1 MSEKGKCIMKG
12 NDVKWSGIVNPLRNA
27 VKNPAARTVF
37 VFIAV
42 LMFLFFMTSCGNII
56 DENSSDG
63 EASGKFTA
71 DQTKIM
77 NRDEYIDRVIY
88 LSDEI
93 SEITDRYS
101 VDLDSDDTAIVTEAT
116 REMIGEMK
124 PVYVQL
130 GQLPAPEEFSSQQ
143 ERIKEGCDASV
154 EALDLSLELLD
165 LGQGNTQGEDNAQKV
180 TDKIKEL
187 STKMIE
193 LEDQASGL
201 TTAITEVRLS

>member
-1 MSEKGKCIMKG
+1 M
-12 NDVKWSGIVNPLRNA
+12 A
-27 VKNPAARTVF
+27 VMVLVLLAS
-37 VFIAV
+37 FIPSV
-42 LMFLFFMTSCGNII
+42 LLFLFFMTSCGDITG
-56 DENSSDG
+56 ETSSEG
-63 EASGKFTA
+63 EAGGKFTS
-71 DQTKIM
+71 DQIKILD
-77 NRDEYIDRVIY
+77 RDEYIDRVIY

-93 SEITDRYS
+93 SEITNRYS
-101 VDLDSDDTAIVTEAT
+101 VDLDSGDTTVVTEAT

-130 GQLPAPEEFSSQQ
+130 GQLMAPEEFSSQQ
-143 ERIKEGCDASV
+143 AKIKEGCDASV

-165 LGQGNTQGEDNAQKV
+165 LGQGHAQGEDNAQRV
-180 TDKIKEL
+180 TEKIKEL